1 VWRQLPAAIGYAKG
15 VKIDV
20 RGHFRLLRQNDTRPG
35 HPDLNEPGALNRE
48 DVPMQCGYF
57 RLLPAFVAAAVLV
70 SDSVRAEDIKL
81 PSSMVWSSYDLG
93 SAGHA
98 EASGIANALQQK
110 FNVRVRIVPSGTSI
124 GRLLPMLTGKVRYGF
139 LATEAFFAAEGTYD
153 FAVQSWGPQDLRVL
167 MGRPASVGLA
177 TAKDANIKTIADIKG
192 KRLGYVKGNPSVNSK
207 CDAFLAFAG
216 LTRNDV
222 QVVWF
227 GSYGAQKDAII
238 ANQLDAM
245 ISATA
250 SSNMRQI
257 EASPRGIY
265 WPEFSPDDKK
275 GWEGLVKLLDFMA
288 PYKES
293 KGAGISPDKPIW
305 LVGFRYPVITTY
317 ASTSVDEVYNLV
329 KAIDQTYDLYKSTT
343 ANTPDWAVEKSIVP
357 PADAPWH
364 DGAIKYAK
372 EKGLWTKEAEAWQE
386 RRLAR
391 LAAARVAWDQANEDF
406 AKIVAE
412 KAANKEKFNA
422 DQAWPD
428 FWEAYRQKHLN

>member
-1 VWRQLPAAIGYAKG
+1 M
-15 VKIDV
+15 
-20 RGHFRLLRQNDTRPG
+20 RQNSAT
-35 HPDLNEPGALNRE
+35 PDKSETEKRGDREKFNMSYSRKLLLPLIGAAVCAVVPGAGLA
-48 DVPMQCGYF
+48 Q
-57 RLLPAFVAAAVLV
+57 
-70 SDSVRAEDIKL
+70 DIKL
-81 PSSMVWSSYDLG
+81 PASMVWSSYDLG

-110 FNVRVRIVPSGTSI
+110 FKTRIRIVPAGTSI

-153 FAVQSWGPQDLRVL
+153 FAAQSWGPQDLRVL

-207 CDAFLAFAG
+207 SDAFLAFAG
-216 LTRNDV
+216 LTRKDV

-227 GSYGAQKDAII
+227 GSYGTQKDAII

-257 EASPRGIY
+257 EASARGIH
-265 WPEFSPDDKK
+265 WPEFPPDNKK
-275 GWEGLVKLLDFMA
+275 GWAGLVKLLDFMA
-288 PYKES
+288 PYKET
-293 KGAGISPDKPIW
+293 KGAGISAEKPVW
-305 LVGFRYPVITTY
+305 LVGFRYPVMTTY
-317 ASTSVDEVYNLV
+317 ATTPVDEVYNLV
-329 KAIDQTYDLYKSTT
+329 KAVDQTYDLYKGTT
-343 ANTPDWAVEKSIVP
+343 ANTPDWKLEKSIVP

-364 DGAIKYAK
+364 EGAIKYAK
-372 EKGLWTKEAEAWQE
+372 EKGLWTKEAQAWHD

-391 LAAARVAWDQANEDF
+391 LKAVRAAWDNATDEF
-406 AKIVAE
+406 AKVVSE
-412 KAANKEKFNA
+412 KAAKKEKFSA
-422 DQAWPD
+422 EKAWPD
-428 FWEAYRQKHLN
+428 FWEAYRAKHLE